1 MGAMPVDIS
10 SDRQFDR
17 IPTELSI
24 FMWSDKYLSGV
35 DLAVRNNRPCS
46 KSTLDSRSGW
56 EGLTPVSITASV
68 GPITSG
74 DVVSGERICQFLV
87 PLLFRQ

>member
-35 DLAVRNNRPCS
+35 DLAVSEQSALFQINPRFKIWMGGTNTSVNNR
-46 KSTLDSRSGW
+46 KR
-56 EGLTPVSITASV
+56 